1 MDRIDTF
8 GNPNVRHLIAYICGC
23 EYPDDLP
30 RARANFLLRDNYLQ
44 LAPYFD
50 GTSLAIKR
58 DRDLEEEYAQ
68 CMEQY
73 TDDDAA

>member
-8 GNPNVRHLIAYICGC
+8 GGSNARHLIAYICGC

-68 CMEQY
+68 CMEG
-73 TDDDAA
+73 DEA